1 MSTTA
6 AEDAWNILHLS
17 MFRKTTQ
24 KLHMSWNVQR
34 IKRLRQK
41 RHWNVSS
48 RKYLLEW
55 ENFRCMRMRNGIRC
69 TFMWFISFHR
79 PYVRMHCS
87 ACENISGVL
96 RFLSLAVFLIRTC
109 WVMMRT
115 FMLWQSNPIIMF
127 RVISSPFPQSQQ
139 TNNDCVSEER
149 ENHFPGFIT
158 QLLTESPWFSGKCAA
173 SSKLIIVE
181 RKNERF
187 LLALEP
193 LIAFYASSL
202 HMHCV
207 KG

>member
-1 MSTTA
+1 
-6 AEDAWNILHLS
+6 
-17 MFRKTTQ
+17 
-24 KLHMSWNVQR
+24 MSWNVQS
-34 IKRLRQK
+34 IKRLQQK

-55 ENFRCMRMRNGIRC
+55 EKFPVHENEEWHSMHFHVIHLVPSAVCSNALQCVWKYLRCF
-69 TFMWFISFHR
+69 TISLPR
-79 PYVRMHCS
+79 R
-87 ACENISGVL
+87 IS
-96 RFLSLAVFLIRTC
+96 LIRTC

-202 HMHCV
+202 HMHSV